1 MKLSLFP
8 FSCIAGAITIFPF
21 VATAQPIAMQQP
33 LNMIAYEHK
42 AQHQY
47 ASVSYMPYYPA
58 YGMISFK
65 SPNCN
70 AEIAGYID
78 PFALKHKKL
87 IITYKTC
94 KISFNIDQNDQ
105 EINTPSE
112 ATSCEEYHPK
122 NCSFSQIPALQRI
135 PLGKHP

>member
-1 MKLSLFP
+1 MKLYPFLFL
-8 FSCIAGAITIFPF
+8 CIAGAITLPPSF
-21 VATAQPIAMQQP
+21 ATAQPITMQQP
-33 LNMIAYEHK
+33 INMIAYEHK
-42 AQHQY
+42 AQHHY
-47 ASVSYMPYYPA
+47 ESVSYMPYYPA
-58 YGMISFK
+58 YGMISLK
-65 SPNCN
+65 SPDCN

-94 KISFNIDQNDQ
+94 KVSFNIAQNDQ
-105 EINTPSE
+105 EISNSIET
-112 ATSCEEYHPK
+112 TSCEEYHPK